1 MNASK
6 QLCVKLI
13 HCGNR
18 NIACPVDQGEKNIFI
33 MPMGLFALADAL
45 RKNTDGT
52 VDIEMI
58 HLDIESG
65 QPIEEILDFE
75 TLDVVGFDCHW
86 VNQGLAVM
94 QTAELIKQHNPGVFI
109 LLGGYS
115 ASLFAEEIM
124 GDYMQIDAIIRG
136 DAEIPIVELC
146 KSLHEQKLH
155 EQKLHEQKK
164 IAASPAPPAPT
175 ALSLAHVQN
184 LVWRNTRDEN
194 QKVCFNNF
202 TYTAQA
208 ADMEKL
214 DFAALECLRH
224 WEHYRAA
231 CPYFS
236 HFEPFR
242 TVPVFYLEVGRGCG
256 YACTYCGG
264 NCAAQKKISNRE
276 KTVFRSIDSVIQ
288 TIRKAISFGYQ
299 TFYTCMENEDSDAWY
314 IQLFHRLKNE
324 NLRLNFC
331 YGSWRLPS
339 KDLIDAIS
347 ESCEMVLLEISAESG
362 DDEVRKKNKD
372 PRLFY
377 TNQQFEECFAY
388 ISHKNN
394 IKVQFYF
401 AYYLAFDTQETIFHT
416 IRFAID
422 LLHKYSWFLEIGYD
436 NLSTDPGSLFFF
448 APEKYE
454 LDYKPRTFKDYLAS
468 LKELYQANWENKR
481 QLADMTL
488 FRPKNITVE
497 EDLFIRRVLM
507 ALAHSFNSFKKSLS
521 YILEKTGDS
530 AVIMEF
536 LENIQIPADA
546 DSNERAQI
554 TRDYLM
560 EISRS
565 KNILD
570 FYLQKLIYFEYEK
583 QKAIP
588 QGTKVSSIIT
598 MDFEKEKSITPG
610 TEMSAANKIDTTE
623 FDF

>member
-1 MNASK
+1 MNANN

-18 NIACPVDQGEKNIFI
+18 NIACPQDQGEKNIFI

-45 RKNTDGT
+45 KKNTDGT
-52 VDIEMI
+52 IDIEII
-58 HLDIESG
+58 HMDIESG
-65 QPIEEILDFE
+65 KPIEEILDFE

-86 VNQGLAVM
+86 VNQSLTVM
-94 QTAELIKQHNPGVFI
+94 QTAELIKQHKPGVFI

-115 ASLFAEEIM
+115 AGLFAEEIM
-124 GDYMQIDAIIRG
+124 GDYQQIDAIIRG

-146 KSLHEQKLH
+146 KALY
-155 EQKLHEQKK
+155 EQKK
-164 IAASPAPPAPT
+164 YAASSALPT
-175 ALSLAHVQN
+175 LSVPSSPLSLANVQN
-184 LVWRNTRDEN
+184 LVWRDARDARDAN

-202 TYTAQA
+202 TYIAKA

-214 DFAALECLRH
+214 DFAALELLRH

-264 NCAAQKKISNRE
+264 NCVAQKKISNRE
-276 KTVFRSIDSVIQ
+276 KTEFRSIDSVIK
-288 TIRKAISFGYQ
+288 TIRKALSFGYQ
-299 TFYTCMENEDSDAWY
+299 TFYTCMENEESDAWY
-314 IQLFHRLKNE
+314 IRLFQRLKSE
-324 NLRLNFC
+324 NIRINFC
-331 YGSWRLPS
+331 YSSWRLPS
-339 KDLIDAIS
+339 QGLIDAIS
-347 ESCEMVLLEISAESG
+347 SSCEAVLLEISAESA

-377 TNQQFEECFAY
+377 TTQQFEECFRY
-388 ISHKNN
+388 ISQKTN
-394 IKVQFYF
+394 IKVQLYF
-401 AYYLAFDTQETIFHT
+401 GYYLAFDTRETIFST

-454 LDYKPRTFKDYLAS
+454 LHYKPRTFKDYLAS
-468 LKELYQANWENKR
+468 LQEMYQGEQGNKR

-488 FRPKNITVE
+488 FRPKNITAE
-497 EDLFIRRVLM
+497 EDSFIRGVLM
-507 ALAHSFNSFKKSLS
+507 ALAHSLNSFKKSLS

-536 LENIQIPADA
+536 LENVKIPADA

-583 QKAIP
+583 QKTIP

-598 MDFEKEKSITPG
+598 MDYEKEKSISSG
-610 TEMSAANKIDTTE
+610 T
-623 FDF
+623 